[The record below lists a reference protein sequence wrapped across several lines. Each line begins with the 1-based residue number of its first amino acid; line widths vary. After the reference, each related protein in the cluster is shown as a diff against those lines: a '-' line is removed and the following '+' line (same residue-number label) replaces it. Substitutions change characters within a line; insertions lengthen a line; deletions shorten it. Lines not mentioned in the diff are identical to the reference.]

1 MTDTADRMLSQA
13 EIDAL
18 LSGNIPAIK
27 PPPSGGAPSPMATAT
42 PEPKSAP
49 RAAEPEPIPPAPPQ
63 VSTLSEDLGSIHKSI
78 KDLTSRLS
86 RIENAIIRL
95 EQLEKKINNNNTAP
109 NQSALI
115 KKLESKIEEI
125 ESGLSD
131 SLSYKIRRKFECGHC
146 HTKGF
151 VAVNVRCTKCG
162 KETWSGWYP
171 KKPQG
176 K

>member
-18 LSGNIPAIK
+18 LSGNIPAAR
-27 PPPSGGAPSPMATAT
+27 PPSSGGASSSTAPTT
-42 PEPKSAP
+42 PEPKNP
-49 RAAEPEPIPPAPPQ
+49 PYAAASEPIPMAPPQ
-63 VSTLSEDLGSIHKSI
+63 VSTLSEDLNSIHKSI
-78 KDLTSRLS
+78 KELTARLG
-86 RIENAIIRL
+86 RVENAIIRL
-95 EQLEKKINNNNTAP
+95 EQLEKKINNNNPAP
-109 NQSALI
+109 DQSAAI
-115 KKLESKIEEI
+115 RKLESKIAEI
-125 ESGLSD
+125 ESNLSD

-171 KKPQG
+171 KKS
-176 K
+176 